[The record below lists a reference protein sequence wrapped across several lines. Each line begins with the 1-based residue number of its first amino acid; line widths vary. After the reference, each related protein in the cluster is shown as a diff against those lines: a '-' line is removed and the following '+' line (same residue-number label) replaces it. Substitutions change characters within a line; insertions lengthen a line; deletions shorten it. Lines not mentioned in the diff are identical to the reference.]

1 MCCKTAGFILM
12 SLVILQTQAFADLPG
27 NKGRSNVNADF
38 KNVASLGDYQL
49 FIVDEDSVIGLNKD
63 TVYIITGSRGKPHQV
78 IVFAAKGAQKTDSI
92 FLNEYEQENFTLSFS
107 GVTNNKL
114 QYEMKAAKINSGD
127 TVLAASAPAKISLTG
142 NWSKTT
148 EILLGFA
155 TSAILGLIV
164 IFIWHKRS
172 NRKKS
177 IDSVL

>member
-12 SLVILQTQAFADLPG
+12 NLVILQTQAFADLPG
-27 NKGRSNVNADF
+27 NKGRSNVSADF

-63 TVYIITGSRGKPHQV
+63 TLYIISGSRGKPHQV

-92 FLNEYEQENFTLSFS
+92 FLNEYEQENFMISFS
-107 GVTNNKL
+107 GVVNNKL
-114 QYEMKAAKINSGD
+114 LYDMTAVKINSGD
-127 TVLAASAPAKISLTG
+127 SVFAAAAPPKISLTG

-148 EILLGFA
+148 EILLGCA

-164 IFIWHKRS
+164 VFIWRKRS
-172 NRKKS
+172 SRKKP